1 MKVGIVGIPNVGK
14 TSLFNLLTK
23 CQAKVD
29 LYPFTTIEKNI
40 GIVCVPDERLEK
52 ICEITKP
59 KIKTYATIEFVDI
72 AGLVKGASE
81 GEGLGNKFLSH
92 IREADLILHLLRDF
106 NNQIPHIYSSPN
118 PERDLDICE
127 MELALADLNIIEN
140 NLQKIGK
147 VPTLKEEKE
156 AMIKVKEH
164 LIRGEIDINLNE
176 EERNLL
182 KKYNLFVLKPRIY
195 AVNAD
200 KNNGFDI
207 EKYPKLKEKKPY
219 IFSTA
224 LEEEIINLSEEEKKE
239 YRKILNLNEE
249 GIMGLVSECFRTL
262 SLIRFYTIKGEET
275 RAWSI
280 KKGSK
285 VSEAAEKIH
294 TDIAKGFIKAEVIN
308 YKDLIEIGDYH
319 KAKEKGLVRIE
330 GRDYIVED
338 GDIILIRFKV

>member
-23 CQAKVD
+23 GGAKVD
-29 LYPFTTIEKNI
+29 LYPFTTIEKNV
-40 GIVCVPDERLEK
+40 GIVSVPDERLEK

-59 KIKTYATIEFVDI
+59 KIKTYATIEFIDI
-72 AGLVKGASE
+72 AGLIKGASE

-106 NNQIPHIYSSPN
+106 DNQIPHIYNTSN
-118 PERDLDICE
+118 PERDLEICE
-127 MELALADLNIIEN
+127 MELALSDLSIIEN
-140 NLQKIGK
+140 NLKKITK
-147 VPTLKEEKE
+147 ISSLKEEKE
-156 AMIKVKEH
+156 VMIKVKEY
-164 LIRGEIDINLNE
+164 LIRGEFEISLKE
-176 EERNLL
+176 EEKSLL
-182 KKYNLFVLKPRIY
+182 KKYNLFILKPRIY

-200 KNNGFDI
+200 KNNGFNI
-207 EKYPKLKEKKPY
+207 EKYPKLKEKNPY

-239 YRKILNLNEE
+239 YRRILNLNEE
-249 GIMGLVSECFRTL
+249 GIMGLVRECFHTL

-285 VSEAAEKIH
+285 VIEAAEKIH
-294 TDIAKGFIKAEVIN
+294 SDIAKGFIKAEVIN
-308 YKDLIEIGDYH
+308 YKDLIEIGDYQ

-330 GRDYIVED
+330 GRDYILED
-338 GDIILIRFKV
+338 GDVILIRFK

>member
-40 GIVCVPDERLEK
+40 GIVCVPDERLDK

-59 KIKTYATIEFVDI
+59 KIKTYATIEFIDI

-106 NNQIPHIYSSPN
+106 NTQIPHIYNSPN
-118 PERDLDICE
+118 PERDLEICE
-127 MELALADLNIIEN
+127 MELALSDLTIVEN
-140 NLQKIGK
+140 NLSKIIK
-147 VPTLKEEKE
+147 IPSLKEERE
-156 AMIKVKEH
+156 VLIKVKEN
-164 LIRGEIDINLNE
+164 LIKGELSINLTE
-176 EERNLL
+176 EEKSLL
-182 KKYNLFVLKPRIY
+182 KKYNLFILKPKIY

-200 KNNGFDI
+200 KNNGFNI
-207 EKYPKLKEKKPY
+207 EKYPRLKDKKPY

-224 LEEEIINLSEEEKKE
+224 LEEEIINLSEEEKRE
-239 YRKILNLNEE
+239 YRKILNLKEE
-249 GIMGLVSECFRTL
+249 GVMGLVSECFNVL

-285 VSEAAEKIH
+285 VIEAAKKIH

-330 GRDYIVED
+330 GRDYIVQD
-338 GDIILIRFKV
+338 GDIILIRFK

>member
-1 MKVGIVGIPNVGK
+1 VKVGIVGLPNVGK

-40 GIVCVPDERLEK
+40 GIVAVPDERLEK
-52 ICEITKP
+52 ICEITNP

-106 NNQIPHIYSSPN
+106 NNQIPHIYGYPDAQ
-118 PERDLDICE
+118 RDLEICE
-127 MELALADLNIIEN
+127 TELALADLNVIEN
-140 NLQKIGK
+140 NLSKVAK

-156 AMIKVKEH
+156 TLVKISEY
-164 LIRGEIDINLNE
+164 LKRGELTINLNE

-182 KKYNLFVLKPRIY
+182 KKYNLFILKPRVY
-195 AVNAD
+195 CVNAD
-200 KNNGFDI
+200 KNQGFNE
-207 EKYPKLKEKKPY
+207 EKYPKLKDKNPY
-219 IFSTA
+219 VLSTS
-224 LEEEIINLSEEEKKE
+224 LEEEIFLLNEEEKKE
-239 YRKILNLNEE
+239 YRKMLNLNEE
-249 GIMGLVSECFRTL
+249 GTMGLVEKCFQAL

-280 KKGSK
+280 KRGSK
-285 VSEAAEKIH
+285 VIEAAEKIH
-294 TDIAKGFIKAEVIN
+294 SDMAKGFIKAEVIN
-308 YKDLIEIGDYH
+308 YKDLIKIGDYQ
-319 KAKEKGLVRIE
+319 KAKEMGMIRIE
-330 GRDYIVED
+330 GKDYLVQD
-338 GDIILIRFKV
+338 GDIILIRFR

>member
-1 MKVGIVGIPNVGK
+1 VKVGIVGLPNVGK

-40 GIVCVPDERLEK
+40 GIVTVPDERLEK
-52 ICEITKP
+52 ICEITNP

-81 GEGLGNKFLSH
+81 GEGLGNKFLAH

-106 NNQIPHIYSSPN
+106 NNQIPHIYGYPDAQ
-118 PERDLDICE
+118 RDLEICE
-127 MELALADLNIIEN
+127 TELALADLNVIEN
-140 NLQKIGK
+140 NLSKVAK

-156 AMIKVKEH
+156 TLIKISEYLK
-164 LIRGEIDINLNE
+164 RGELAINLNE

-182 KKYNLFVLKPRIY
+182 KKYNLFILKPRVY
-195 AVNAD
+195 CVNAD
-200 KNNGFDI
+200 KNQGFD
-207 EKYPKLKEKKPY
+207 EKKYPKLKTKNPY
-219 IFSTA
+219 LLSTS
-224 LEEEIINLSEEEKKE
+224 LEEEIFLLSEEEKKE
-239 YRKILNLNEE
+239 YRKMLNLNEE
-249 GIMGLVSECFRTL
+249 GITGLVEKCFHTL

-285 VSEAAEKIH
+285 VIEAAEKIH
-294 TDIAKGFIKAEVIN
+294 SDMARGFIKAEVIN
-308 YKDLIEIGDYH
+308 YKDLIKIGDYQ
-319 KAKEKGLVRIE
+319 KAKEMGMVRIE
-330 GRDYIVED
+330 GKDYLVQD
-338 GDIILIRFKV
+338 GDIILIRFR